1 MASNS
6 STDGSFDPSLQQ
18 FNIASRDGTAVTVS
32 IGDLNDFNYYS
43 VKICINYAAQLGA
56 SFMLMIALIGL
67 TQKDKKQSPLF
78 LINVGSLIVNF
89 IRLLLLCLYY
99 AGSYNEVYTSF
110 TGDLTAVA
118 PIDTSNSV
126 GAIVLSLVLV
136 IMIQVSL
143 FLQSQVVCVTLK
155 RLHRLA
161 LAAFSAMVGAVAV
174 VFRFI
179 FAIGNIKAVLNGDT
193 MESIQWIDWLAN
205 ATLTVSIGWFCLVF
219 VGKLGHAIWQRRK
232 LGLNGMGAMDVI
244 FIMGCQ
250 TLVIP
255 RTCWH

>member
-6 STDGSFDPSLQQ
+6 SIDRSFDPSLQQ
-18 FNIASRDGTAVTVS
+18 FNITSRDGTSVPVS

-56 SFMLMIALIGL
+56 SLMLIIALIGL

-78 LINVGSLIVNF
+78 LINVGSLVINF

-99 AGSYNEVYTSF
+99 TSSYSEIYATF
-110 TGDLTAVA
+110 TGDLSAIL

-126 GAIVLSLVLV
+126 GAIVISLVLV

-143 FLQSQVVCVTLK
+143 FLQSQVVCVTLR

-161 LAAFSAMVGAVAV
+161 LGVFSALVGALAV
-174 VFRFI
+174 VFRFL
-179 FAIGNIKAVLNGDT
+179 FAVSNIRAVLNGDN
-193 MESIQWIDWLAN
+193 MDAVQWLDWLAN

-219 VGKLGHAIWQRRK
+219 VGKLGYAIWQRRK
-232 LGLNGMGAMDVI
+232 LGLTGMGAMDVI

-255 RTCWH
+255 CMC